1 MTQASGNP
9 GYYVHKPLA
18 SGTEGFEPWLARTGQ
33 EQRGN
38 PLGWNHN
45 AVLVQN
51 PYQVY
56 NNFGYDGQIG
66 LPGLP
71 SQDDVF
77 GYSANPLSAAYQ
89 NLQDHPKSPFK
100 TSETADLLVKPFGA
114 KKDSISPYATISERS
129 EHNYNQSAFA
139 TSE

>member
-1 MTQASGNP
+1 MTQASGNQ
-9 GYYVHKPLA
+9 GYYVHKPLTT
-18 SGTEGFEPWLARTGQ
+18 GTEDFEPWLARTSQ
-33 EQRGN
+33 VEQRGN
-38 PLGWNHN
+38 HLGWNHN

-56 NNFGYDGQIG
+56 SNFGYDGQIG

-89 NLQDHPKSPFK
+89 NLQDHPESPFK
-100 TSETADLLVKPFGA
+100 TSKTADLLVKP
-114 KKDSISPYATISERS
+114 ERS
-129 EHNYNQSAFA
+129 EHNYN
-139 TSE
+139 